1 MKLLKKIILVLL
13 FLFPISNSFGA
24 MVTEVQNDDV
34 ENSTTTADFLT
45 GIHFNKD
52 GTKMFTLYQCNSE
65 DSDNC
70 YVNEY
75 NLSTPFD
82 ISTKSYAGDDER
94 CELDHGLDSQ
104 NRLAD
109 LEFSSDGMKLF
120 TVHGDHVGDDADDD
134 NIYRFDL
141 TSPFDIS
148 TCTFNHKTTNLD
160 SDTFQDGSN
169 AGDFTEADPSGRNK
183 NRAQG
188 FEINEDGT
196 KVFVVMMGAG
206 TQNNRLLEYQLSTPY
221 DLTTM
226 TLITNAG
233 INLTDLPTTNV
244 MSIRFSANG
253 KRLFGVDHNTHKVY
267 QISLG
272 SAYDTSSYTLDG
284 IVNINSLTSDSVA
297 EIRAI
302 SFNTNGLKLYIG
314 NDRDDGTDNRIYE
327 FDLVCPFNIITGK
340 CPSIT
345 ENSDRTGMAEAQIEL
360 AKRSITL
367 STNSALNRLKWIRRN
382 KDKQNL
388 SNQNVK
394 LNFSN
399 SQFHLLKKYQHAFI
413 SKSTTSKNNTNS
425 NKNYFYWSEG
435 SVSLGRVG
443 DTSIASTKEVHTNS
457 LTFGYD
463 RFTDDYGISGLAF
476 RYGNDDVD
484 VGTAGSNLDS
494 NTYNI
499 TYYSTSP
506 IKDDT
511 KYVDK
516 IFGIGKIRSDILTVL
531 DGKNLTAD
539 RTGNQIYGTL
549 KIKDEYKKDN
559 LILIPS
565 GQFDFGHTIL
575 NGYQE
580 SGTGAIIV
588 EDQHVRT
595 KNLRATMAIVEDL
608 SNDKYTFKRHG
619 KFEYVADIDRSS
631 NFKYRYVSDSSSS
644 FNDTLHTGA
653 LHNLNG
659 EIGFDIIFPEH
670 YSIFV
675 IYERN
680 HAFGSGYTD
689 NIHIA
694 LGYLPYKDTKYAFS
708 VDGSD
713 NLMSQFEIKKNIYGY
728 DFSFNL
734 KNDLTNLG
742 NDQEASINL
751 NKVF

>member
-1 MKLLKKIILVLL
+1 
-13 FLFPISNSFGA
+13 
-24 MVTEVQNDDV
+24 
-34 ENSTTTADFLT
+34 
-45 GIHFNKD
+45 
-52 GTKMFTLYQCNSE
+52 MFTVMSYGHVL
-65 DSDNC
+65 
-70 YVNEY
+70 EY
-75 NLSTPFD
+75 NLSTAYDVTTF
-82 ISTKSYAGDDER
+82 SLNLNG
-94 CELDHGLDSQ
+94 GM
-104 NRLAD
+104 D
-109 LEFSSDGMKLF
+109 LSSNTDNPQSIEF
-120 TVHGDHVGDDADDD
+120 
-134 NIYRFDL
+134 
-141 TSPFDIS
+141 
-148 TCTFNHKTTNLD
+148 
-160 SDTFQDGSN
+160 
-169 AGDFTEADPSGRNK
+169 
-183 NRAQG
+183 
-188 FEINEDGT
+188 NEDGT
-196 KVFVVMMGAG
+196 RIFIANHGPANNPSI
-206 TQNNRLLEYQLSTPY
+206 TQ
-221 DLTTM
+221 
-226 TLITNAG
+226 
-233 INLTDLPTTNV
+233 V
-244 MSIRFSANG
+244 
-253 KRLFGVDHNTHKVY
+253 
-267 QISLG
+267 SLD
-272 SAYDTSSYTLDG
+272 APFDTSSFTVDGSVDFNNSTLG
-284 IVNINSLTSDSVA
+284 TLRQIRTLTFSKS
-297 EIRAI
+297 
-302 SFNTNGLKLYIG
+302 GLIMYVG
-314 NDRDDGTDNRIYE
+314 NDDSNSSHPVDKVFE
-327 FDLVCPFNIITGK
+327 FNLVCPFNIISGS

-345 ENSDRTGMAEAQIEL
+345 KNNDRTGMAEAQVEL
-360 AKRSITL
+360 AKRTITL

-443 DTSIASTKEVHTNS
+443 DTSIASTKKVHTNS

-463 RFTDDYGISGLAF
+463 RFTDNYGISGLAF

-539 RTGNQIYGTL
+539 RTGNQIYGTV

-580 SGTGAIIV
+580 AGTGAIKV

-595 KNLRATMAIVEDL
+595 KKLRATMAIVEDL
-608 SNDKYTFKRHG
+608 SNDKYEFKRHG
-619 KFEYVADIDRSS
+619 KLEYVADIDRSS
-631 NFKYRYVSDSSSS
+631 NFKYTYVSDSSTS

-689 NIHIA
+689 NIYIA
-694 LGYLPYKDTKYAFS
+694 LGYLPHKDTEYAFS
-708 VDGSD
+708 INGSE
-713 NLMSQFEIKKNIYGY
+713 NLMSQFKIKKNINGY
-728 DFSFNL
+728 DLSFNL
-734 KNDLTNLG
+734 NDDLTNLG
-742 NDQEASINL
+742 NNKEASINL

>member
-1 MKLLKKIILVLL
+1 MSLIKKILIIFFL
-13 FLFPISNSFGA
+13 LFPISNSFGA

-169 AGDFTEADPSGRNK
+169 AGDFTEADPGGRNK

-360 AKRSITL
+360 AKRTINF

-399 SQFHLLKKYQHAFI
+399 SMLSSLQALPISSFKKI
-413 SKSTTSKNNTNS
+413 SASKNNNDS

-457 LTFGYD
+457 LTFG
-463 RFTDDYGISGLAF
+463 F
-476 RYGNDDVD
+476 
-484 VGTAGSNLDS
+484 
-494 NTYNI
+494 
-499 TYYSTSP
+499 
-506 IKDDT
+506 
-511 KYVDK
+511 
-516 IFGIGKIRSDILTVL
+516 
-531 DGKNLTAD
+531 
-539 RTGNQIYGTL
+539 
-549 KIKDEYKKDN
+549 DN
-559 LILIPS
+559 LQMI
-565 GQFDFGHTIL
+565 T
-575 NGYQE
+575 
-580 SGTGAIIV
+580 V
-588 EDQHVRT
+588 
-595 KNLRATMAIVEDL
+595 
-608 SNDKYTFKRHG
+608 
-619 KFEYVADIDRSS
+619 
-631 NFKYRYVSDSSSS
+631 
-644 FNDTLHTGA
+644 
-653 LHNLNG
+653 
-659 EIGFDIIFPEH
+659 
-670 YSIFV
+670 
-675 IYERN
+675 
-680 HAFGSGYTD
+680 
-689 NIHIA
+689 
-694 LGYLPYKDTKYAFS
+694 
-708 VDGSD
+708 
-713 NLMSQFEIKKNIYGY
+713 
-728 DFSFNL
+728 
-734 KNDLTNLG
+734 
-742 NDQEASINL
+742 
-751 NKVF
+751 